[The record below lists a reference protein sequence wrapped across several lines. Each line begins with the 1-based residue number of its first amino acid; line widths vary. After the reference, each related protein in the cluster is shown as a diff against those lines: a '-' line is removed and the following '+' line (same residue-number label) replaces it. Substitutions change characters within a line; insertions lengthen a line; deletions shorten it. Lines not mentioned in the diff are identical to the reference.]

1 MTQETI
7 LANAKLILGDEVV
20 TGSLR
25 MRDGMLIE
33 MGTGTSVPKDAVDC
47 DGDYLAPGLIELH
60 TDNLDRHMLPP
71 PKVEWPHAPAAL
83 LLSARQLGDRW
94 GKMARGIATVTANP
108 ARSVGLMDRG
118 VLALGKRADVVR
130 VSCIDGVAVT
140 NQVWSQGGQVA

>member
-25 MRDGMLIE
+25 MGDGMLAE

-60 TDNLDRHMLPP
+60 TDNLDRHMLP
-71 PKVEWPHAPAAL
+71 H
-83 LLSARQLGDRW
+83 
-94 GKMARGIATVTANP
+94 VTASKSGV
-108 ARSVGLMDRG
+108 AARARSTFVVGTTVGRSVG
-118 VLALGKRADVVR
+118 
-130 VSCIDGVAVT
+130 
-140 NQVWSQGGQVA
+140 

>member
-33 MGTGTSVPKDAVDC
+33 MGTGTCVPKDAVDC
-47 DGDYLAPGLIELH
+47 D
-60 TDNLDRHMLPP
+60 
-71 PKVEWPHAPAAL
+71 
-83 LLSARQLGDRW
+83 
-94 GKMARGIATVTANP
+94 
-108 ARSVGLMDRG
+108 
-118 VLALGKRADVVR
+118 VLALGKCADVVW

-140 NQVWSQGGQVA
+140 NEVWSQRGQVA